1 MKADLSGS
9 MWSVAP
15 VSATATR
22 ELESGE
28 MEEMAKRRMTDWR
41 RSGRMR
47 QEEEEDGIGEDE
59 GRPEVDG
66 TTET

>member
-1 MKADLSGS
+1 
-9 MWSVAP
+9 
-15 VSATATR
+15 
-22 ELESGE
+22 
-28 MEEMAKRRMTDWR
+28 MEEVAKRRMTDWR